1 MGKTTNKKLNGE
13 RMYIKNLKQLMIFP
27 LIIPLIFLSGCNTDR
42 GGKSQIKAAAAAVK
56 IEVSDTLPLGGG
68 ITPRQPGGTSDGP
81 LRVQVIMLTDGIS
94 KVCLGSC
101 DVANLRRTILDEIG
115 KEIETRYN
123 IPFDNFMFAATHN
136 HTAPVQDWS
145 YKTPIDSI
153 LNNAIKKAIMEAV
166 GLANEKLIS
175 RGATDFYF
183 ALGYAT
189 IGQNSRVV
197 IDDSTILWVPLSNE
211 YGYNRPTGP
220 YDPQL
225 PVLAFK
231 DSQGNTEAI
240 VFNHSTHN
248 INNPNN
254 VHSPSFYGTASQEIE
269 KELGGTVVFLPG
281 AFGSTHVFS
290 DPTEERTF
298 RIKEGI
304 EKAYAK
310 SEKRIIQKLVSVKKE
325 FEFEVRTFDE
335 DEEQKTVSNYCN
347 RFFSDPEDIIQGI
360 KNRRDHVAPF
370 QGKIQ
375 KTWIQVI
382 LVGDIAFVGVP
393 GELFAELG
401 NEIKRRSPF
410 RYTYVVGIA
419 NDYIGY
425 LPDDEAFNLGGYQTW
440 AGRAYSKRGT
450 GEAIVNETV
459 KMLNDLYQ
467 EKE

>member
-1 MGKTTNKKLNGE
+1 MNMKLF
-13 RMYIKNLKQLMIFP
+13 KQLIVFP
-27 LIIPLIFLSGCNTDR
+27 LIIPLIFLGGCSTNKE
-42 GGKSQIKAAAAAVK
+42 GKSQIKAAAAAVK

-68 ITPRQPGGTSDGP
+68 ITPRNPRGPADGP
-81 LRVQVIMLTDGIS
+81 LRVQVIIITDGKN

-101 DVANLRRTILDEIG
+101 DVTVLRRTILDEIG
-115 KEIETRYN
+115 NEVEAKYN
-123 IPFDNFMFAATHN
+123 IPFNNFMFAATHN
-136 HTAPVQDWS
+136 HTAPLQDWS
-145 YKTPIDSI
+145 FKTPVDSI
-153 LNNAIKKAIMEAV
+153 LNSAIKKAIMEAV

-175 RGATDFYF
+175 SGATDFYF

-211 YGYNRPTGP
+211 YGYNRLTGP

-231 DSQGNTEAI
+231 DSQGNPEAI

-290 DPTEERTF
+290 DPTKERVF

-310 SEKRIIQKLVSVKKE
+310 SEKRIIKRLVSVKKE

-335 DEEQKTVSNYCN
+335 DQEQKKVANYCN
-347 RFFSDPEDIIQGI
+347 RFFSDPEPVIQGF

-382 LVGDIAFVGVP
+382 LAGDIAFVGVP

-401 NEIKRRSPF
+401 MEIKRRSPF

-450 GEAIVNETV
+450 GEAIVNEV
-459 KMLNDLYQ
+459 ISILNDLY
-467 EKE
+467 KDL